1 MFLLKK
7 SKQFRNKGKTMS
19 AEYEI
24 HKSYIDL
31 FAKQIDA
38 KEKITCEV
46 VSRGDFLR
54 HLVRANISRS
64 IEALPKGQKLW
75 LRDDGSGL
83 LDTEPYSI
91 EILEEL
97 DPDEVTFIPEKGVG
111 VDIYGTR

>member
-1 MFLLKK
+1 
-7 SKQFRNKGKTMS
+7 MS
-19 AEYEI
+19 TEYEI
-24 HKSYIDL
+24 HKSYVNL

-38 KEKITCEV
+38 KEQVTCEV
-46 VSRGDFLR
+46 VSQDDFLR

-83 LDTEPYSI
+83 LDKDPYSI

-97 DPDEVTFIPEKGVG
+97 DPDEVTFIPGKGVG
-111 VDIYGTR
+111 GDIYGAR